1 MGAEEIA
8 VIRGAMVQLYDMINR
23 SLDERGRQTG
33 ITRYQSMAMERI
45 RSDPGLSQNQL
56 AVVLSTT
63 KQYIGQVVKRLEE
76 LGLVE
81 SKASS
86 SSDGRARQLYLTDL
100 GRERQ
105 DIWRRDSAR
114 NTEIA
119 FARLSEAERERLKTA
134 LCTLREV
141 LPKLDQEET
150 TLF

>member
-8 VIRGAMVQLYDMINR
+8 VIREAMVQLYDMINR

-56 AVVLSTT
+56 AVMLSTT

-81 SKASS
+81 SKAS

>member
-8 VIRGAMVQLYDMINR
+8 VIREAMVQLYDMINR

-45 RSDPGLSQNQL
+45 RSNPGLSQNQL
-56 AVVLSTT
+56 AVMLSTT

-86 SSDGRARQLYLTDL
+86 SDGRARQLYLTDL

-105 DIWRRDSAR
+105 DAWRADSVR
-114 NTEIA
+114 RTEDA
-119 FARLSEAERERLKTA
+119 FARLSEAERERLWGAFYA
-134 LCTLREV
+134 LQEV